1 MGVRSSSRGPP
12 SLTPRKEKPAGDKEK
27 VELLAEQPWQARM
40 RSFKTRTRSTV
51 ALLGMFVLILR
62 AGHVVV
68 CALVFCIQARRRP
81 APALRAAWGARSCA
95 PVSCAQ
101 CARTVAARAPRVAQ
115 LPLPCRWPPAHACCS
130 PAAPLPR

>member
-68 CALVFCIQARRRP
+68 CALVFCIQVRSRTAP
-81 APALRAAWGARSCA
+81 APRAAWGARGCA
-95 PVSCAQ
+95 PAPSVQ
-101 CARTVAARAPRVAQ
+101 RARKAAARAARGAVAFAV
-115 LPLPCRWPPAHACCS
+115 PLAPPHARSS
-130 PAAPLPR
+130 PAAPQSR